1 MGAGRV
7 RVGLATYTLETD
19 EIKKVADSR
28 SHPRLA
34 ERRPQGCCSP
44 TGTRNI
50 YLFLGVTL
58 WKSNLNEKQ
67 EALWYLFTADAGVG
81 AGQKRPPRLSYSACS
96 GPGRQSVRELGERV
110 ERLEG
115 ELGRLNMEN
124 ADLKSQLKERDAR
137 IAKLESVLEES
148 RGALASAKPHPS
160 PRTSRNGTRRSPDAS
175 RGLSTGGRPSERS
188 QFPTRPSRLR
198 ARSSARAEVR

>member
-1 MGAGRV
+1 MHS
-7 RVGLATYTLETD
+7 LAIVLL
-19 EIKKVADSR
+19 VS
-28 SHPRLA
+28 
-34 ERRPQGCCSP
+34 G
-44 TGTRNI
+44 
-50 YLFLGVTL
+50 LGVEFAQAPAESENPMHRFKPFIGTWNYQGTEQL
-58 WKSNLNEKQ
+58 SPSEPIAKVE
-67 EALWYLFTADAGVG
+67 FTADAG
-81 AGQKRPPRLSYSACS
+81 
-96 GPGRQSVRELGERV
+96 GRGWTKAAAPAILQCMFRSWKSVRELGERV

-124 ADLKSQLKERDAR
+124 ADLKTGTPGLPS
-137 IAKLESVLEES
+137 S
-148 RGALASAKPHPS
+148 RACLRNHGALASAKPHPS